1 MDSTERTKGL
11 AGALDRR
18 DLLKLTT
25 GAVGA
30 AALARAGGRVGA
42 AQEDGATLIFAAGT
56 DIDELDPRTTDTQE
70 GYIAAANIYDC
81 LVMYEYGATT
91 LRPGLAESWEI
102 SPDAKE
108 YTFKLKQGVKF
119 HDGTPFNAEAVKF
132 NLDRIM
138 DPKPTTKRGRSDH
151 P

>member
-91 LRPGLAESWEI
+91 LRPGLAVQSA
-102 SPDAKE
+102 SAG
-108 YTFKLKQGVKF
+108 FALASRMLQGYWPSTRRSV
-119 HDGTPFNAEAVKF
+119 
-132 NLDRIM
+132 
-138 DPKPTTKRGRSDH
+138 RGKHLPPMVSFRRSTIAATAGR
-151 P
+151 